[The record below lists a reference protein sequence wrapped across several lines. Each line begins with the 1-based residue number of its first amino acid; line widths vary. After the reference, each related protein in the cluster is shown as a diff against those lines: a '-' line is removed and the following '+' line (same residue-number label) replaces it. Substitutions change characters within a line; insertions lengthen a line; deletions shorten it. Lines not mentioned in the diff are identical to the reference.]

1 MFRCPR
7 ARRPAESLLLEW
19 WLGAI
24 VETDWANVSM
34 GERIPRRK
42 PKSVVCDSSGRVGS
56 IYQFAPLVLSG
67 RLGWD
72 CTTLGSLTDCGS

>member
-1 MFRCPR
+1 MHNATRKMATVASTYASHVPF
-7 ARRPAESLLLEW
+7 PASPQTSGIVAAGVVV
-19 WLGAI
+19 GAI

-56 IYQFAPLVLSG
+56 IYQFAPLVLSV
-67 RLGWD
+67 
-72 CTTLGSLTDCGS
+72 